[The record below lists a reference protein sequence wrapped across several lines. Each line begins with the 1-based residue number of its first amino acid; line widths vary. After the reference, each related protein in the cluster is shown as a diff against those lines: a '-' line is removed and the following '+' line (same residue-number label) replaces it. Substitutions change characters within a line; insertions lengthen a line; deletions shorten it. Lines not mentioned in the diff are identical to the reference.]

1 MQTPQG
7 VLKRFADCIVFSAT
21 PEGAVFMLSFY
32 LKKQFRYNNA
42 SKAGTLEYSEVNLS
56 FYWVISFQHMDFYDE
71 STPFSVKKLLRQSRC
86 RKLPIFHISPRLTK
100 G

>member
-1 MQTPQG
+1 MPGRACYTQTPQG

-42 SKAGTLEYSEVNLS
+42 SKAWTLEYTEVNLS
-56 FYWVISFQHMDFYDE
+56 FYWVISF
-71 STPFSVKKLLRQSRC
+71 
-86 RKLPIFHISPRLTK
+86 
-100 G
+100 